1 MKDDPNKLIR
11 KDCPIAEAFKAVI
24 QEWANQETSE
34 ALIAH
39 PNPNMSAHQCGRAEA
54 MRELLAD
61 IRHHQEENERID

>member
-1 MKDDPNKLIR
+1 MNDDPKKLIR

-54 MRELLAD
+54 IRELLAD
-61 IRHHQEENERID
+61 IGHHQEENEKLE